1 MKSAQ
6 PYYLILV
13 FCTYLNKVIRLD
25 LFAGNFL
32 LRLKSLEKA
41 QSPETE
47 TPRGTK
53 FTAFQKKLMKRSQI
67 EHTSARNISEK
78 PTARNERGLVAD
90 SPLAFRHAAKK
101 IFAKL
106 SHPFFAFLFS
116 LVMCCSVS
124 SQGQTAMDSIFIL
137 PDSIKAFSLDNM
149 YASLLEFHP
158 IVKQTRLLNEVA
170 RQEIRMARGAFDPKV
185 QAQLNVKEFDKK
197 EYYKK
202 FNSSFTIPTW
212 FPIDPKIGYE
222 SNSGLF
228 IDPENIV
235 GGSSDNSQ
243 LTTGISLPLGRG
255 LFTDDRRAALKQAKL
270 FTQMAAAEQI
280 KLINKILLDAAKDYW
295 QWYFSYYNYRLMGK
309 NAVIAEEIFRRVK
322 LDATYG
328 EASTID
334 TVQAKII
341 LQQRLV
347 DRQEAFLE
355 FLNTGIQIS
364 NYLWDN
370 AGYPVQLSND
380 VAPVLTQN
388 DGELLALQTL
398 TDLTLQ
404 AKQNHPELVKLRV
417 KLDQLEVD
425 RKLAAEYLKPRL
437 DLNYNFIN
445 QPLRPNGD
453 FQSFRFMNDYK
464 FGLDFAMP
472 ILIRKERAKLAQT
485 KIKIQSTQY
494 EQTQAEREI
503 INQINAV
510 FNQIVNTSQILLQQ
524 TSVAANYD
532 RLLKAEI
539 FNLKNGESDL
549 FKINVQ
555 QEKLIQAQSKLLKLK
570 AEYEKMKAT
579 IYWAAGVRNLNFTDN
594 K

>member
-1 MKSAQ
+1 M
-6 PYYLILV
+6 
-13 FCTYLNKVIRLD
+13 
-25 LFAGNFL
+25 
-32 LRLKSLEKA
+32 
-41 QSPETE
+41 
-47 TPRGTK
+47 
-53 FTAFQKKLMKRSQI
+53 
-67 EHTSARNISEK
+67 
-78 PTARNERGLVAD
+78 
-90 SPLAFRHAAKK
+90 
-101 IFAKL
+101 
-106 SHPFFAFLFS
+106 
-116 LVMCCSVS
+116 
-124 SQGQTAMDSIFIL
+124 GQTAMDSIFIL
-137 PDSIKAFSLDNM
+137 PDSVKAFSLENM
-149 YASLLEFHP
+149 YASMLEFHP

-185 QAQLNVKEFDKK
+185 QAQLNIKEFDKK
-197 EYYKK
+197 DYYNK

-222 SNSGLF
+222 SNSGLY

-270 FTQMAAAEQI
+270 FTQMAAAEQV

-355 FLNTGIQIS
+355 FLNTGIKIS

-380 VAPVLTQN
+380 IAPVLVQN

-445 QPLRPNGD
+445 QPIRPNGD
-453 FQSFRFMNDYK
+453 FQSFRFLNDYK
-464 FGLDFAMP
+464 FGLDFSMP
-472 ILIRKERAKLAQT
+472 ILIRKERAKLEQT

-503 INQINAV
+503 VNQINAV
-510 FNQIVNTSQILLQQ
+510 FNQIVNTSQILVQQ

-532 RLLKAEI
+532 RLLKAEL
-539 FNLKNGESDL
+539 FNLENGESDL

-555 QEKLIQAQSKLLKLK
+555 QEKLIQSQSKLLKLK